1 MESTEGMS
9 PAPNLVTESERKD
22 SRVGLIRIATVKNA
36 PIRRRFAK
44 FPDCTGNA
52 QLIRNAI
59 KFQINLPLLYFKG
72 TALRL
77 HLQLMLEV
85 NISAL
90 KLLKRK

>member
-59 KFQINLPLLYFKG
+59 KFQINLPYFILKGLLCDFTY
-72 TALRL
+72 
-77 HLQLMLEV
+77 
-85 NISAL
+85 N
-90 KLLKRK
+90 